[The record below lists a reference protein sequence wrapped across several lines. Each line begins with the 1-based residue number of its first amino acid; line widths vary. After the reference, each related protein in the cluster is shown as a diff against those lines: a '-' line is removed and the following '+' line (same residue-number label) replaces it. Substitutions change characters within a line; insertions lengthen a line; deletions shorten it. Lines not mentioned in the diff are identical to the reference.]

1 MFLKK
6 FMLSAAPLVI
16 CALLCILFPLI
27 KGLEFFNSIL
37 QGLLLGLGFGVLLPL
52 TFGKKKNAAV
62 SKLLWTPAALLT
74 LVLLYQYLTYYG
86 MLIIPAL
93 SFLNIVNAYQSMI
106 EMAILTFLGCIL
118 FVMRK

>member
-6 FMLSAAPLVI
+6 FTLSAAPLVI

-27 KGLEFFNSIL
+27 KGLAFFNSIL

-52 TFGKKKNAAV
+52 TFGMKKNAAV
-62 SKLLWTPAALLT
+62 LKLLWTPAALLV
-74 LVLLYQYLTYYG
+74 LLLLYQYLTYYG
-86 MLIIPAL
+86 MLMIPAL
-93 SFLNIVNAYQSMI
+93 SFLNITNAYQSMI
-106 EMAILTFLGCIL
+106 EMAMLTFLFSIQ